1 MEMTIQITGMGGT
14 IKKKMRTL
22 ISLSH
27 GTYGHDDDAYGA
39 MLVINAILAT
49 GFEASLFLRDD
60 GVYMALKGQDPNEI
74 GQENNLKQ
82 LADLVDLGGKIF
94 VLGPSLE
101 TRGIERSELIDDIT
115 IIERTD
121 LVKLLKEHELFINF

>member
-1 MEMTIQITGMGGT
+1 MTTDLKGIGGT
-14 IKKKMRTL
+14 FTKKKRTL
-22 ISLSH
+22 IFLSH
-27 GTYGHDDDAYGA
+27 GTYGHNDDAYGA
-39 MLVINAILAT
+39 MLVINAILAM
-49 GFEASLFLRDD
+49 GSEATLLLRDD

-82 LADLVDLGGKIF
+82 LADLAELGGKIY

-101 TRGIERSELIDDIT
+101 ARGIERSELIDEIT

-121 LVKLLKEHELFINF
+121 LVKVLKEHELFINF

>member
-1 MEMTIQITGMGGT
+1 MTTHIKGLGETIT
-14 IKKKMRTL
+14 KRKRTL

-39 MLVINAILAT
+39 MLVLNAILAL
-49 GFEASLFLRDD
+49 GSQASLLLRDD

-74 GQENNLKQ
+74 GLENNLKQ
-82 LADLVDLGGKIF
+82 LSDLIDLGGKIF

-101 TRGIERSELIDDIT
+101 ARGIERSELIDEIT

-121 LVKLLKEHELFINF
+121 LVKVLMEHELFISF

>member
-1 MEMTIQITGMGGT
+1 MMTNLKGMGGT
-14 IKKKMRTL
+14 ITKRKRTL
-22 ISLSH
+22 ILLSH

-39 MLVINAILAT
+39 MLVINAILAM
-49 GFEASLFLRDD
+49 GSEAALLLRDD

-94 VLGPSLE
+94 VFGPSLE
-101 TRGIERSELIDDIT
+101 TRGIDRSELIDEIT
-115 IIERTD
+115 IIERTE
-121 LVKLLKEHELFINF
+121 LVKILKEHELFLNF

>member
-1 MEMTIQITGMGGT
+1 MTTNLKGIGGT
-14 IKKKMRTL
+14 FNKKKRTL

-39 MLVINAILAT
+39 MLVINAILAM
-49 GFEASLFLRDD
+49 GSEATLLLRDD

-82 LADLVDLGGKIF
+82 LSDLVDLGGKVY

-101 TRGIERSELIDDIT
+101 ARGIERPELIDDIT
-115 IIERTD
+115 VIERKD
-121 LVKLLKEHELFINF
+121 LVKVLQQHELFINL

>member
-1 MEMTIQITGMGGT
+1 MTTNIQGIGGT
-14 IKKKMRTL
+14 FTKKKRTL

-39 MLVINAILAT
+39 MLVINAILAM
-49 GFEASLFLRDD
+49 GSQASLFLRDD

-82 LADLVDLGGKIF
+82 LADLVDLGGKVF
-94 VLGPSLE
+94 VFGPSLE
-101 TRGIERSELIDDIT
+101 ARGIERSELIDDIT

-121 LVKLLKEHELFINF
+121 LIKILGEHELFINF